1 MQAVGSTQ
9 GCLLSDIQRIQ
20 SQGQLAAPRRQFLA
34 EEIKP
39 RGRMPRLIEDL
50 HAVLGAWSEVHTG
63 KAK

>member
-20 SQGQLAAPRRQFLA
+20 SQDQLAAPRRRQFLA

-50 HAVLGAWSEVHTG
+50 HAVLGAWS
-63 KAK
+63 